1 MFTRE
6 KFFTDQ
12 KKSVREE
19 QKKKFDQPKWNWH
32 RLEQKVINSQI
43 VEKRRSLIMC
53 GSIYCN
59 WYC

>member
-19 QKKKFDQPKWNWH
+19 QKKNLTSQSETDTALNK
-32 RLEQKVINSQI
+32 RL
-43 VEKRRSLIMC
+43 LIHKLLRKDEA
-53 GSIYCN
+53 
-59 WYC
+59 